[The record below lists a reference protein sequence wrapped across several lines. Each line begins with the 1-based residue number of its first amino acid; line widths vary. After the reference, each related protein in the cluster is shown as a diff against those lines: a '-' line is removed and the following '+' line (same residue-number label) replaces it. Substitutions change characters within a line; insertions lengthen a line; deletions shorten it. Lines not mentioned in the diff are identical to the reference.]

1 LGKAGLDIGID
12 PELLAQAKRLG
23 ISIAGMS
30 ESQARL
36 HLQKV
41 DPAGAEERARRWT
54 EENAEA
60 IKAYRN
66 GSRTRRL
73 WGRSADLVIRQFD
86 VLSNPSIRSREERL
100 SRSTRAI
107 CRPW

>member
-1 LGKAGLDIGID
+1 MGKVELDIGID

-30 ESQARL
+30 ETQLRL

-41 DPAGAEERARRWT
+41 DPAGAEERARRWS

-60 IKAYRN
+60 LKAYRERIEQR
-66 GSRTRRL
+66 GVFGDDLRT
-73 WGRSADLVIRQFD
+73 W
-86 VLSNPSIRSREERL
+86 
-100 SRSTRAI
+100 
-107 CRPW
+107 